1 MSFYKVFLYFL
12 RLFNSYFS
20 FIYFFVEDAP
30 FRVCKS
36 TFNGKSN
43 SSLQQRCKIA
53 LASSLSSGSKLPQK
67 ENSKDSV
74 LRVNWN
80 DTEDVG
86 IVTHYKGKPFTGVC
100 FGLHENGNLKE
111 EYEILE
117 GLKYGK
123 AVTYYDN
130 GQLLSESNW
139 KDDKEDGLSKE
150 YHENGVLDIESNWK
164 EGKLDGLIKEYNE
177 NGDLEEDSNWKE
189 GKLDK
194 LIKYFPDGLIKE
206 YNGNGELKAET
217 YFKDGDIKLPS
228 SKSNK
233 LEKITSRNQFS
244 LMTL

>member
-1 MSFYKVFLYFL
+1 MGIFD
-12 RLFNSYFS
+12 
-20 FIYFFVEDAP
+20 FF
-30 FRVCKS
+30 K
-36 TFNGKSN
+36 GK
-43 SSLQQRCKIA
+43 
-53 LASSLSSGSKLPQK
+53 K
-67 ENSKDSV
+67 ENSNDSV
-74 LRVNWN
+74 SRVNWN

-86 IVTHYKGKPFTGVC
+86 VVTHFKGKPFTGVC
-100 FGLHENGNLKE
+100 FGLHENGNLKD
-111 EYEILE
+111 EYEMLD
-117 GLKYGK
+117 GLKHGK

-164 EGKLDGLIKEYNE
+164 EGKLDGLIKEYN
-177 NGDLEEDSNWKE
+177 
-189 GKLDK
+189 
-194 LIKYFPDGLIKE
+194 
-206 YNGNGELKAET
+206 GNGELKAET